1 MKFFFHIERRTD
13 YITDEIGTILP
24 DVTSAHA
31 VALSGTRELVAEA
44 IKSEKD
50 LNLKSIMI
58 TDAQGAHIGRVY
70 ATDVVPCDLVHQ
82 ICWSALS

>member
-1 MKFFFHIERRTD
+1 MNFFFHVERGAD
-13 YITDEIGTILP
+13 YIRDEIGAVLP
-24 DVTSAHA
+24 DAASAHA
-31 VALSGTRELVAEA
+31 AALSRTRELVAEA

-58 TDAQGAHIGRVY
+58 TDAQGTHIGRVY